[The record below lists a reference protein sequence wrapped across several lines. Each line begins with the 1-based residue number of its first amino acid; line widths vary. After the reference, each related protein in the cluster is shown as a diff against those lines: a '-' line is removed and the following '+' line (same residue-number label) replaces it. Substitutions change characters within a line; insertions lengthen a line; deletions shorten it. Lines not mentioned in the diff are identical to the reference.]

1 MVKRK
6 STNTI
11 VWLAG
16 FRSNRDDRDAHT
28 HGGRRPVW
36 RRHCARD
43 RACSLAWSSGG
54 SRDAAWRL
62 RMTGRNP
69 IEQRLPGRPHARGA
83 AARRPEPGPP
93 PAAPIAGQVLG
104 IRPEIVGAEL
114 GKMAAKA
121 GWGLGEC
128 QGTRVIYRH
137 ALRSSGDAETHAS
150 QEVALQP
157 RRMTKAERVGLQVHG
172 YSVS

>member
-1 MVKRK
+1 MAVEDDWQK
-6 STNTI
+6 S
-11 VWLAG
+11 
-16 FRSNRDDRDAHT
+16 DRAEIART
-28 HGGRRPVW
+28 PARQGCRRPT
-36 RRHCARD
+36 
-43 RACSLAWSSGG
+43 
-54 SRDAAWRL
+54 
-62 RMTGRNP
+62 TG
-69 IEQRLPGRPHARGA
+69 A
-83 AARRPEPGPP
+83 GPP